1 MTQATEMDLVGCLMT
16 VTLTNGTVLSGTVFT
31 YVPENEIL
39 VLVTDAS
46 LDTQSFKVVRTTFI
60 KSFTVDQEVKNIP
73 ASQRLPQ
80 SLDAYEQL
88 PAVSKNVRDWN
99 AAKKFLIAE
108 EKSREKKLGSLC
120 DSTPVGAADLFLG
133 IARVYPNTK
142 WSAED
147 GTLTMED
154 IVVVGEPDWA
164 HPVVKTIGGQESA
177 NKERVENLIKKIL
190 STTE

>member
-1 MTQATEMDLVGCLMT
+1 MDLVGCLMT
-16 VTLTNGTVLSGTVFT
+16 VTLTNGTTLTGTVFT

-39 VLVTDAS
+39 VLVTDAAS
-46 LDTQSFKVVRTTFI
+46 DTQGFKMIRTPFI

-73 ASQRLPQ
+73 QSQRLPHT
-80 SLDAYEQL
+80 LDAYEQL

-99 AAKKFLIAE
+99 AAKKYLIAE
-108 EKSREKKLGSLC
+108 EKSRDKKLGSLC

-147 GTLTMED
+147 GTLTIAED
-154 IVVVGEPDWA
+154 VVVVGEPDWA
-164 HPVVKTIGGQESA
+164 HPVVKVIGGLENP

-190 STTE
+190 SATD

>member
-1 MTQATEMDLVGCLMT
+1 MSQSTEMDLVGCAMT
-16 VTLTNGTVLSGTVFT
+16 VVLTNDTQLSGTVFT

-39 VLVTDAS
+39 VLVTDAG
-46 LDTQSFKVVRTTFI
+46 LDTQGFKMIRTPFI
-60 KSFTVDQEVKNIP
+60 KSFTVDQDFKSIP

-80 SLDAYEQL
+80 ALDAYEQL

-99 AAKKFLIAE
+99 AAKKYLIAE
-108 EKSREKKLGSLC
+108 EKSREKKLSSLC
-120 DSTPVGAADLFLG
+120 ESTPVSAAEIFLG

-147 GTLTMED
+147 QTLTMED
-154 IVVVGEPDWA
+154 IVVVGEPDWS
-164 HPVVKTIGGQESA
+164 HPVVKVIGNLESP

-190 STTE
+190 SATE